1 MFKEIVKKFL
11 KTHWVALI
19 GVAVLSVCLK
29 LALDYYIILSFPILL
44 AAYFALGFLV
54 ELLMEQIAMY
64 RGKTR
69 TQTKTQPSRHPK
81 VAESQNEPADDQ
93 PAQSQFQPQRPVRQK
108 KNTPYYPQ
116 SGGIEKLERTRAQF
130 VDLSPN
136 DGDDVQPMSK
146 AGSGSDFMI
155 RTHQMYRVNQ
165 ARNKGEGED
174 APISAPAATPEHGDS
189 ASQIETVPVQPI
201 VPPVSK
207 PVQAAPVPP
216 AAAAMKAAVPESPEP
231 LHTTDDIE
239 QMSDDL
245 TKEID
250 KRIEASLR
258 TVSRRRKDYSFEQ
271 TDGLPVSQEPRVV
284 SAKSHTAPADHDLP
298 QIKPVLFKPLPEEPI
313 VQEPQRETNYQDDK
327 VHADRSMIN
336 ALFEMSH
343 QQETAHPAPVRRPVT
358 AQTPRARVQAPA
370 SSIPTPV
377 AYDIPSVDLLRG
389 GRMGA
394 RKETDFSAD
403 QDPRAQKLIDTL
415 ASFGVGAKVTA
426 VIKGPAVTRYEIQPN
441 PGVKVSR
448 IVSLADDISLNL
460 AATGVRI
467 EAPIPGKEA
476 VGIEVP
482 NREVEIV
489 YLKDVIDSRE
499 YKEAKS
505 NLTFAIGKDIAGT
518 NIVHDIAK
526 MPHLLIA
533 GATGAGKSVCINTI
547 IASILY
553 KAGPDQVRMIMID
566 PKIVELGVYNGIP
579 HLLVPVVTNPKK
591 AAAALAWAVGEMERR
606 YSEFSQYNVRDI
618 RGYNELAAR
627 RKTMTHMPQIVI
639 IIDELADLMMVA
651 AKEIEDSIIRLAQKA
666 RAAGLHIIIA
676 TQRPS
681 VDVITGL
688 IKANI
693 PSRIAFAVSSQVD
706 SRTILD
712 GAGAEKLLGRGDM
725 LFHPIGMSKPLRV
738 QGAFVSDGE
747 IEALVAEIK
756 RKCGAVQYSEEI
768 QATMEAKMNAG
779 QNNSSGTGS
788 AGGDDEDCDT
798 AVIQAAAELAF
809 EFKQLS
815 TSFLQRK
822 LKLGY
827 SRASRVVD
835 ALERAGLIS
844 AADGSKPRQLLMT
857 REEWNARQ

>member
-1 MFKEIVKKFL
+1 MIKEILQKFL
-11 KTHWVALI
+11 KTHWFSLIAI
-19 GVAVLSVCLK
+19 GVLSLCLK
-29 LALDYYIILSFPILL
+29 IALKYSFILSFILL
-44 AAYFALGFLV
+44 LIAYFVLGILV
-54 ELLMEQIAMY
+54 EFFMEKQTVA
-64 RGKTR
+64 RGNRYKQARERVYARREMNATR
-69 TQTKTQPSRHPK
+69 KATPMPGD
-81 VAESQNEPADDQ
+81 AADDDDDEDEDQ
-93 PAQSQFQPQRPVRQK
+93 NQEDDIEITTTRPVLQK
-108 KNTPYYPQ
+108 KNTPYCPP
-116 SGGIEKLERTRAQF
+116 SRGLEKLERTRAQF
-130 VDLSPN
+130 VEVDTSETEEP
-136 DGDDVQPMSK
+136 DDAD
-146 AGSGSDFMI
+146 AGLSDFLE
-155 RTHQMYRVNQ
+155 RTHQMYKTNQ
-165 ARNKGEGED
+165 MRNKAPKNTSDEEPEDGEE
-174 APISAPAATPEHGDS
+174 PHPV
-189 ASQIETVPVQPI
+189 ETVTVTPVHR
-201 VPPVSK
+201 PVK
-207 PVQAAPVPP
+207 PTPVTIQMKEPVKKVMQAPVPETP
-216 AAAAMKAAVPESPEP
+216 EAMQTSE
-231 LHTTDDIE
+231 DME
-239 QMSDDL
+239 QQSDDL
-245 TKEID
+245 SKEID
-250 KRIEASLR
+250 KRIEESQR
-258 TVSRRRKDYSFEQ
+258 SMTRRKKDYSFEGMDMEVQ
-271 TDGLPVSQEPRVV
+271 SALKPIPVVKPAFYQPIAEP
-284 SAKSHTAPADHDLP
+284 KS
-298 QIKPVLFKPLPEEPI
+298 FEP
-313 VQEPQRETNYQDDK
+313 EPQRETTYSDDK
-327 VHADRSMIN
+327 VHADRDMIN
-336 ALFEMSH
+336 TLFEMKRT
-343 QQETAHPAPVRRPVT
+343 QEPVRPAHPRRTVEKNT
-358 AQTPRARVQAPA
+358 TPATTIPAPA
-370 SSIPTPV
+370 E
-377 AYDIPSVDLLRG
+377 YDIPSVELLKGSRPG
-389 GRMGA
+389 SRRDVESDGM
-394 RKETDFSAD
+394 D
-403 QDPRAQKLIDTL
+403 DPRAQKLIDTL

-489 YLKDVIDSRE
+489 YLKDVIDSKEYRE
-499 YKEAKS
+499 NGS

-553 KAGPDQVRMIMID
+553 KSGPEHVRMIMID

-606 YSEFSQYNVRDI
+606 YGEFSQYNVRDI
-618 RGYNELAAR
+618 RAYNDLAR
-627 RKTMTHMPQIVI
+627 KRKTMMTMPQIVI

-666 RAAGLHIIIA
+666 RAAGLHLIIA

-712 GAGAEKLLGRGDM
+712 GSGAEKLLGRGDM
-725 LFHPIGMSKPLRV
+725 LFHPIGMSKPMRV

-747 IEALVAEIK
+747 IEALVSEIK
-756 RKCGAVQYSEEI
+756 RSCGTVTYSEEI
-768 QATMEAKMNAG
+768 QASMEAKMNSNAG
-779 QNNSSGTGS
+779 SSGN
-788 AGGDDEDCDT
+788 GGAASSGEDEDCDT
-798 AVIQAAAELAF
+798 EVIQAAAELAF
-809 EFKQLS
+809 EYKQLS

-835 ALERAGLIS
+835 ALENMGVIS
-844 AADGSKPRQLLMT
+844 GSDGSKPRQLLMT
-857 REEWNARQ
+857 REEWESRQ